1 MPREESDLL
10 IEVLIPGASLLRFM
24 MVEMRYTT
32 SVVRSAVHPW
42 TYAEG
47 FIKLASFQD
56 RVNHQR

>member
-24 MVEMRYTT
+24 MIGMRYTS
-32 SVVRSAVHPW
+32 SVVHSAAHPW
-42 TYAEG
+42 THAEG
-47 FIKLASFQD
+47 FIKLASVQD